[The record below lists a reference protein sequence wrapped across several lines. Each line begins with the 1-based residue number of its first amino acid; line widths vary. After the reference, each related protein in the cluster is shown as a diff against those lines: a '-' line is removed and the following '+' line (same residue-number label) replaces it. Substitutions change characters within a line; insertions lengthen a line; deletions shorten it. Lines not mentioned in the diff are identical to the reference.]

1 MKKVIVILVFLGLSL
16 LARDNPFK
24 PVVSSKSLGKAT
36 NISKAYQP
44 LKVEKFKLPSS
55 SRVLK
60 KVKFEMLNVDGSMS
74 EVSFDVNKQVDWHR
88 EIILSNMPLKFENK
102 PKKIEPKLLKPFKF
116 LTILIDKNKLLL
128 KTKDL
133 LIRQLFFSKPYKIAI
148 DLKRDVSFYT
158 KIIKLSKLPFTK
170 IVIGN
175 HGKFYRVVLALDGKY
190 RYKIK
195 KNSNGYLVE
204 LF

>member
-1 MKKVIVILVFLGLSL
+1 MKKITLILILLCLGL

-24 PVVSSKSLGKAT
+24 PVVSSKDLGKAT
-36 NISKAYQP
+36 NVSKTYAP

-60 KVKFEMLNVDGSMS
+60 KVKFEILNVDGSMS
-74 EVSFDVNKQVDWHR
+74 EVIFDVDKKVDWHKD
-88 EIILSNMPLKFENK
+88 IIVSNIPLKFQNR

-128 KTKDL
+128 KTKDT

-170 IVIGN
+170 IFIGN
-175 HGKFYRVVLALDGKY
+175 HGKFYRVVLQLDGKY
-190 RYKIK
+190 RYHIK
-195 KNSNGYLVE
+195 KNSNGYLIE

>member
-1 MKKVIVILVFLGLSL
+1 MKKFVVGLVFLSLGL

-24 PVVSSKSLGKAT
+24 PVVSSKDLGEAT
-36 NISKAYQP
+36 NVSKVYQP

-60 KVKFEMLNVDGSMS
+60 KVKLEILNVDGSIS
-74 EVSFDVNKQVDWHR
+74 EVSYDINKKVDWHQ
-88 EIILSNMPLKFENK
+88 EIILSNIPVKFDSK

-128 KTKDL
+128 KTKDT
-133 LIRQLFFSKPYKIAI
+133 LIRQLFFSKPYKIAV

-170 IVIGN
+170 IIIGN
-175 HGKFYRVVLALDGKY
+175 HGKFYRVVLSLDGKY

>member
-1 MKKVIVILVFLGLSL
+1 VKKVIVVLLFFGLTL
-16 LARDNPFK
+16 IARDNPFK
-24 PVVSSKSLGKAT
+24 PVVSSQNLGKAT
-36 NISKAYQP
+36 NISGAYKP
-44 LKVEKFKLPSS
+44 LKVEKFKLPSP
-55 SRVLK
+55 SRVMK
-60 KVKFEMLNVDGSMS
+60 KVKFEILNVDGTIS
-74 EVSFDVNKQVDWHR
+74 EVSFSVNKAVDWHKD
-88 EIILSNMPLKFENK
+88 IIISNIPIKFQDK

-128 KTKDL
+128 KTKDP

-148 DLKRDVSFYT
+148 DLKRAVAFYT
-158 KIIKLSKLPFTK
+158 KIIKLKTPPLEK

-175 HGKFYRVVLALDGKY
+175 HGKFYRVVLRLDGKY